1 MDKFDMEAVERTFL
15 NTKSG
20 ELHSGVV
27 VIKREDGVIFNIG
40 GKRDA
45 FIPRDDFENFEEV
58 KIGDRF
64 QVIITKSKNEEG
76 LIEAS
81 KSKADVISIGIQ
93 NAQKIKLGSVFT
105 FVPTQIK
112 NGLISK
118 LGDYDIFVPKDQV
131 SDHFVDLHSTVG
143 KQQEAIATEID
154 RENKMIVASIKLLQ
168 QQERENNEKLFWSS
182 VFINKIVKGT
192 VKKILPYGAFIEVD
206 GIDCFIH
213 ISDLSHTRI
222 NSPDEVLKLGE
233 KLNFKVIELD
243 REAKKIK
250 LGLKQ
255 ILPDPIAEKIEELKV
270 GQVMEGVVEKLLA
283 FGAIVRLENGVSGLM
298 HISTITER
306 RDVAVHE
313 FVHVGDRIK
322 VEILVKDSENKK
334 ISFKYVSKI

>member
-1 MDKFDMEAVERTFL
+1 MEKFDMQAVEKTFL
-15 NTKSG
+15 NARTG
-20 ELHSGVV
+20 QLHEGVV
-27 VIKREDGVIFNIG
+27 VIKRDDGVIFNIG

-45 FIPRDDFENFEEV
+45 FISKDDFKDFENI

-64 QVIITKSKNEEG
+64 QVTIIKNCNDEG

-81 KSKADVISIGIQ
+81 KSKADSISLEMQ
-93 NAQKIKLGSVFT
+93 NAQKLKLGSVFT
-105 FVPTQIK
+105 FVPIEAK

-118 LGDYDIFVPKDQV
+118 MGDYKIYVPKEEV
-131 SDHFVDLHSTVG
+131 SANFVDIRSLIS
-143 KQQEAIATEID
+143 KQQEAIVTDIN
-154 RENKMIVASIKLLQ
+154 RENREIIASIKLLKDQ
-168 QQERENNEKLFWSS
+168 VREKNKKLFWNSI
-182 VFINKIVKGT
+182 FINKIVKGT
-192 VKKILPYGAFIEVD
+192 VKKILPYGAFIDVD
-206 GIDCFIH
+206 GVDCFVH
-213 ISDLSHTRI
+213 ISDISHSRI

-298 HISTITER
+298 HISTMTER

>member
-1 MDKFDMEAVERTFL
+1 MEKFDMNAVERTFL

-20 ELHSGVV
+20 ELQSGVV
-27 VIKREDGVIFNIG
+27 VLKRENGVIFNIG

-45 FIPRDDFENFEEV
+45 FIPKDDFDNFEDV

-64 QVIITKSKNEEG
+64 QVVITKSKNEEG

-131 SDHFVDLHSTVG
+131 SDHYVDLHSIVG

-213 ISDLSHTRI
+213 ISNISHSRI

-255 ILPDPIAEKIEELKV
+255 ILPDPIVEKIEELKV

-313 FVHVGDRIK
+313 YVHIGDRIK

-334 ISFKYVSKI
+334 ISFKFVSKI